1 MKKVR
6 FLQYLHNFIL
16 LKNGLFWR
24 GHAKIFDI
32 ERVNMPDVEV
42 VEEKCMNSEK
52 SFRGH
57 TDLNHGPIGLQPIAL
72 PLSYTPFLDSVC
84 RYHDLTAGSWPMSTQ
99 SPLL

>member
-72 PLSYTPFLDSVC
+72 PLSYIPT
-84 RYHDLTAGSWPMSTQ
+84 W
-99 SPLL
+99 